1 MQMKFEDR
9 VMEMYDVTENIKV
22 TNDRYFPTVEEM
34 VEHNVEKNIQKY
46 LPMLVFFS
54 EDPFRRDGI
63 ELEEEEQEK
72 YDAMVSYVKKIMYKL
87 F

>member
-34 VEHNVEKNIQKY
+34 VEHNVEKNKQKY
-46 LPMLVFFS
+46 LPRLVFFS